1 MLGLTSG
8 ELILVALLVFAVVS
22 AKFWPAAGA
31 SIAERLGGGGGG
43 PSKSERTRGGD
54 ST

>member
-8 ELILVALLVFAVVS
+8 ELILVALLGLSVVS
-22 AKFWPAAGA
+22 AKFWPALGA
-31 SIAERLGGGGGG
+31 KLAERLGGE
-43 PSKSERTRGGD
+43 PPAPKSQRTNGAD

>member
-8 ELILVALLVFAVVS
+8 ELTLVALLVFAVVS

-31 SIAERLGGGGGG
+31 SIAERLGGGGGA
-43 PSKSERTRGGD
+43 SKSERTRGGD

>member
-8 ELILVALLVFAVVS
+8 ELTLVALLVFAVVS

-31 SIAERLGGGGGG
+31 SLARRLLGS
-43 PSKSERTRGGD
+43 PQKSERTRDAD